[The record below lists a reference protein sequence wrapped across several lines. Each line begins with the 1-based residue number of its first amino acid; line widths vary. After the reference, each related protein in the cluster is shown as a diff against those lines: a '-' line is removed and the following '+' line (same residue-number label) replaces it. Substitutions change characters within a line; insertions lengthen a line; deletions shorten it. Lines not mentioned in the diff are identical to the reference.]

1 MRAGTRETSATPGA
15 IRWSST
21 RGFRVWFPLAL
32 YAVTRAIDAIYFA
45 VMQTHQ
51 IAMGGSVEVAR
62 VLYPTSAAPGYFV
75 ALANWDGQWYHEIAD
90 LGYPVPLPTGPDG
103 AVVQSPWAFYPVF

>member
-1 MRAGTRETSATPGA
+1 MRAGTRETSATPGT

-32 YAVTRAIDAIYFA
+32 YAVTRTIDAIYFA

-62 VLYPTSAAPGYFV
+62 SRAYAAVDRLSWPGMHV
-75 ALANWDGQWYHEIAD
+75 RRDIAGD
-90 LGYPVPLPTGPDG
+90 MG
-103 AVVQSPWAFYPVF
+103 SS